1 MMAVVKGVG
10 ILAAALLLIMLV
22 SFWAAGRA
30 RPALDEAARAAL
42 TARGAAHS
50 FIEIA
55 DGTVHYRLEGPAD
68 APLVVLVHGFSTPS
82 LVWDGYFK
90 PLTEAGFRVL
100 AYDNFGRGLSDRPSA
115 VYDAELLDR
124 QLADLLDALKI
135 DRRVDLVG
143 YSMGGTIATIFTARH
158 TDRVR
163 SLTLIAP
170 AGLGVAMNESA
181 ETLKRPLTGDWI
193 VRMFGTRLFYS
204 AAAEEAKSAPN
215 PGAFLEGFNRQLEY
229 RGYGDA
235 LLSTMRYYPLTT
247 SEASFADV
255 GRSTVPVLV
264 IWGEADQTV
273 PYEYSMR
280 LMELMPE
287 AQLRSYPSTGHNI
300 TFARP
305 ELVSGL
311 ITDFLRVQNVK
322 VTSAGVGGKPR
333 GPLARLEPRQCGG
346 CAHDA
351 AGGEAIVEPPPN

>member
-1 MMAVVKGVG
+1 MMAVLKGVG

-30 RPALDEAARAAL
+30 RPVLDEAARAAL
-42 TARGAAHS
+42 TAQGAAYS
-50 FIEIA
+50 FIEIEG
-55 DGTVHYRLEGPAD
+55 GTVHYRLEGPAD

-82 LVWDGYFK
+82 FVWNDYFK
-90 PLTEAGFRVL
+90 PLTEAGYRVL
-100 AYDNFGRGLSDRPSA
+100 AYDNFGRGLSDRPRA

-124 QLADLLDALKI
+124 QLAGLLDALKI

-143 YSMGGTIATIFTARH
+143 YSMGGAIATIFTARH

-170 AGLGVAMNESA
+170 AGLGVALSDGA
-181 ETLKRPLTGDWI
+181 DTLKRPLMGDWI
-193 VRMFGTRLFYS
+193 VRLFGTRLFYS

-235 LLSTMRYYPLTT
+235 LLSTMRHYPLAA

-255 GRSTVPVLV
+255 GRSQVPVLV

-273 PYEYSMR
+273 PYVYSTR

-287 AQLRSYPSTGHNI
+287 AQLRSYPAAGHNI
-300 TFARP
+300 TFAQP

-311 ITDFLRVQNVK
+311 IKDFLRVQDVK
-322 VTSAGVGGKPR
+322 VTSAGAGGKPR
-333 GPLARLEPRQCGG
+333 GPLARLEPRQCGS

-351 AGGEAIVEPPPN
+351 PDGETGVEPPSN